1 MGKRAS
7 SPANDLANGLQ
18 SLPLDAADWQAICAA
33 MRLSP
38 TQSKIVEL
46 TLRDACDKQIAAIL
60 GISDGTL
67 KTHQKR
73 ISFRTATRGRMQ
85 LAMRVL
91 AISHEIAGNSGRPP
105 NG

>member
-1 MGKRAS
+1 MGKRPNLPVSDPTDA
-7 SPANDLANGLQ
+7 LQ
-18 SLPLDAADWQAICAA
+18 SLPLDAANWRAICAA

-38 TQSKIVEL
+38 MQSKIVEL
-46 TLRDACDKQIAAIL
+46 TLRDACDKQIASIL

-91 AISHEIAGNSGRPP
+91 AVSHEIASGASPP
-105 NG
+105 KG